1 MADEED
7 VVRVKDDVV
16 EEIGEEVSD
25 AEIEDGVLSSC
36 VCGGERACGGGKYGA
51 CGEDNRGS
59 SVED

>member
-25 AEIEDGVLSSC
+25 AEIEDGVLSGG
-36 VCGGERACGGGKYGA
+36 VCGGERA
-51 CGEDNRGS
+51 
-59 SVED
+59 